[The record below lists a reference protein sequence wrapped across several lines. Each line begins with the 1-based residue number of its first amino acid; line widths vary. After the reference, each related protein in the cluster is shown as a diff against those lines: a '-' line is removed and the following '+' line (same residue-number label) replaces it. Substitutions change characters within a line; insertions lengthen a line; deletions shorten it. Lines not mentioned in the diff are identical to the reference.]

1 MRRPRE
7 RSESGVYHVILRGI
21 NRQDIFY
28 DNDDYQRFLETID
41 QMKSEDQFVVYGY
54 CLMTNHI
61 HLLVRENTD
70 TISRIMSRIGTSYA
84 WWYNQKYGRSGHV
97 FQGRYRSECVEND
110 DYLLTVIRYIH
121 NNPVKAGMV
130 QEPENY
136 RWSSIHA
143 YYGTREY
150 LYGLSEPSFA
160 LGVIN
165 QDREKS
171 IQAFQEF
178 MKRENED
185 KCLEYE
191 VKYRKTDSEVK
202 TEIDKL
208 MSGEPI
214 GRLQGMEKAKRN
226 EILRKIK
233 TIDGV
238 SLRQIS
244 RVTGMSV
251 DIVFNA

>member
-7 RSESGVYHVILRGI
+7 RSESGVYHVVLRGI

-28 DNDDYQRFLETID
+28 DDDDYLHFLETLD
-41 QMKSEDQFVVYGY
+41 QMKSDDQFAVYGY

-70 TISRIMSRIGTSYA
+70 TISRVMSRIGISYA

-97 FQGRYRSECVEND
+97 FQGRYGSECVEND

-130 QEPENY
+130 QEPEEY

-143 YYGTREY
+143 YYGTSEY
-150 LYGLSEPSFA
+150 PYGLSEPAFA

-165 QDREKS
+165 QDREKAL
-171 IQAFQEF
+171 QVFREF

-185 KCLEYE
+185 KCLEDE
-191 VKYRKTDSEVK
+191 VKHRKTDSEVK
-202 TEIDKL
+202 IEIEKL

-214 GRLQGMEKAKRN
+214 GKLQGMEKAKRN
-226 EILRKIK
+226 EILKIIK
-233 TIDGV
+233 ANDGV

-244 RVTGMSV
+244 RVTGLSV